1 MNSPLTTTE
10 RELMRESRG
19 EVDFGFRE
27 ITDDDVE
34 KALRQYDNS
43 EYARCLIESDP
54 ANEYARNI
62 LASLLDFC
70 DKMRGRPIIK
80 INGEVLDLDA
90 IRHGAHKAAFSD
102 AYAQMERGE
111 L

>member
-10 RELMRESRG
+10 REQMNERYAET
-19 EVDFGFRE
+19 FAFRQ

-34 KALRQYDNS
+34 NALRQYDNS
-43 EYARCLIESDP
+43 EYARALIESDP

-70 DKMRGRPIIK
+70 DKMRGLPIIK

-102 AYAQMERGE
+102 AYALMEKGE